1 MKTVPERPTAD
12 QVQAYLNKWQT
23 LTKYVQQENALN
35 LLFQKL
41 CPKNNDPVSVLLKVS
56 ALNDF
61 YSTNIYDTHTVAAH
75 ILQLDCDDR
84 IHAGDV
90 SLVNEMAQIT
100 IGGKARNLVSFAS
113 KYCNHHLQEPFPI
126 FDSYVQKMLW
136 HFRRVDRFA
145 RFQKPELRDYPRFVE
160 LIRRFQTKYKLE
172 KFSLREID
180 IYLWLAGK
188 DAFGTVQQK
197 KKKPK
202 RDTNS
207 P

>member
-12 QVQAYLNKWQT
+12 LVQTYLNRWQT
-23 LTKYVQQENALN
+23 LTKYVQQEQALN
-35 LLFQKL
+35 LLFQTL

-84 IHAGDV
+84 IQAGDV
-90 SLVNEMAQIT
+90 SLVNEMARVT
-100 IGGKARNLVSFAS
+100 IGGKPRTLVSFAS

-160 LIRRFQTKYKLE
+160 LIRCFQTHYSLGQ
-172 KFSLREID
+172 FSLREID

-188 DAFGTVQQK
+188 GAFGTVQQSK
-197 KKKPK
+197 GKSK
-202 RDTNS
+202 RDKHS
-207 P
+207 L